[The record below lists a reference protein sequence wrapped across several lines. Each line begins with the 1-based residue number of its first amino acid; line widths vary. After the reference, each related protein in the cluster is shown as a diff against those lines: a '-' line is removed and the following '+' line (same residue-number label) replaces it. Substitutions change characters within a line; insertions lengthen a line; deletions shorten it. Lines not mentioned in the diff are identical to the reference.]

1 MNMNMHLHPRRG
13 LRRLHRLL
21 CTALVVLSLV
31 TALVPAASAASDLDG
46 GLTVRQTVN
55 LTPTAA
61 ASQSVRITR
70 SGQVVDT
77 FNGVPAKYIPG
88 SGNSNTGTYSCAG
101 YVKAYCKA
109 CCGVDVYNLTTG
121 ATPKS
126 STSGCSFQEIF
137 SGFQAGDIVYMTNSK
152 GTGHWAI
159 AKAVS
164 GSSITLIEQN
174 WKWVS
179 QGSTYASVNRV
190 VTYGSTAN
198 MRVFRLVRASQ
209 PSSGSGS
216 SGSSSSSSGS
226 ASSGSYSRA
235 DVEAL
240 LFNARYYANTY
251 PDLRQAFGYD
261 YAALLRHWKEHGQ
274 AEGRTASPI
283 FDSKWYL
290 ANNPDVAKA
299 YGATNYQ
306 MAYNHFCAFGF
317 AEGRQGSPIFS
328 AKTYLGLYP
337 DLRAAFGS
345 NYLSAARHFLSSG
358 ISELRQASSQFSL
371 RTYSA
376 ANPDVTRAFSNPL
389 DRISHYVSY
398 VQYGKER
405 RTCV

>member
-1 MNMNMHLHPRRG
+1 MKKYLHPRRG
-13 LRRLHRLL
+13 LRRLRRLL
-21 CTALVVLSLV
+21 CAALVILSLV

-46 GLTVRQTVN
+46 GLTVRQAVN
-55 LTPTAA
+55 LTPTTAI
-61 ASQSVRITR
+61 SQSVRITR

-88 SGNSNTGTYSCAG
+88 TGNSNTGTYSCAG
-101 YVKAYCKA
+101 YVKAYYKA
-109 CCGVDVYNLTTG
+109 CCGVGIYNLTTG

-126 STSGCSFQEIF
+126 STSGCSFQEVT
-137 SGFQAGDIVYMTNSK
+137 SGFQVGDIVYMTNSK
-152 GTGHWAI
+152 GSGHWAI

-164 GSSITLIEQN
+164 GKSVTLIEQN
-174 WKWVS
+174 WKWLS
-179 QGSTYASVNRV
+179 QGATYASVNRV
-190 VTYGSTAN
+190 VTYGSTAG
-198 MRVFRLVRASQ
+198 MKVFRLERGSQ

-216 SGSSSSSSGS
+216 SSSASSGSGS

-261 YAALLRHWKEHGQ
+261 SAALWKHWKEHGQ

-299 YGATNYQ
+299 YGATNYK

-337 DLRAAFGS
+337 DLRAAFGN
-345 NYLSAARHFLSSG
+345 NYLAAAKHFLSCG
-358 ISELRQASSQFSL
+358 IPELRQASSQFSL
-371 RTYSA
+371 KTYSA

-389 DRISHYVSY
+389 DRISHYVAY